1 MNPLPVI
8 AIFDIGK
15 TNKKLFLFDESYR
28 IVFEKSAQF
37 AETLDEDG
45 FPCENLERL
54 EQFVFD
60 SLKEIFSMQQFEIV
74 AVNFS
79 AYGASFVYV
88 DKNGKPLNCF
98 VQLSEAIYSFFDGAI
113 LCHSWKSGI
122 IQSSNGFPGFG
133 QPEFRSP
140 ALPHEI

>member
-1 MNPLPVI
+1 MNPLTVI

-60 SLKEIFSMQQFEIV
+60 SLKEIFSIQQFEIV

-88 DKNGKPLNCF
+88 DKNGKPLT
-98 VQLSEAIYSFFDGAI
+98 
-113 LCHSWKSGI
+113 
-122 IQSSNGFPGFG
+122 
-133 QPEFRSP
+133 
-140 ALPHEI
+140 ALYNYLKPYTPFLTE

>member
-37 AETLDEDG
+37 AEVLDEDG
-45 FPCENLERL
+45 FPCENLESL
-54 EQFVFD
+54 ELFVFD
-60 SLKEIFSMQQFEIV
+60 SLKEIFSIPEFEIV

-79 AYGASFVYV
+79 AYGAS
-88 DKNGKPLNCF
+88 L
-98 VQLSEAIYSFFDGAI
+98 
-113 LCHSWKSGI
+113 
-122 IQSSNGFPGFG
+122 
-133 QPEFRSP
+133 RSRG
-140 ALPHEI
+140 